1 MSSPF
6 LPFTFAHGLA
16 ASLLLHGALLLPFVV
31 VLEEAPRDDDPLLV
45 VELQGLISDTQSE
58 QQVLQQSK
66 GTPEQ
71 KPQEETPQTPVTQ
84 ALQAPAPD
92 QPEEDA
98 APDGTLAPA
107 PPPTPEQQPQEA
119 QEQPA
124 PQESAQSATAQAGA
138 AGVADV
144 AGTQEQ
150 KQAQTVAPVDEA
162 QILKAYVRS
171 LTKKLKDNLAYPAD
185 VRQKVHTK
193 GTTYVSF
200 VVEPDGSL
208 APGSLKVTRSSG
220 NPTYDAAALRTV
232 EKNAPFEAPPRR
244 MAVGVPVDYFPN

>member
-16 ASLLLHGALLLPFVV
+16 ASLLLHGALILPFVV
-31 VLEEAPRDDDPLLV
+31 VLEEAPREDDPLLV

-58 QQVLQQSK
+58 QQVLQQTK
-66 GTPEQ
+66 GAPEQ
-71 KPQEETPQTPVTQ
+71 KPQEETPQTPATQ
-84 ALQAPAPD
+84 TAQAPEPD
-92 QPEEDA
+92 QPQEDTA
-98 APDGTLAPA
+98 ADGTLAPA
-107 PPPTPEQQPQEA
+107 PPPTPEQQETHEDAPPQT
-119 QEQPA
+119 
-124 PQESAQSATAQAGA
+124 SAQPEAAQAGA
-138 AGVADV
+138 AGAADV
-144 AGTQEQ
+144 AGAQEQ
-150 KQAQTVAPVDEA
+150 KQAQTVAPVDET
-162 QILKAYVRS
+162 QLLKAYVRS

-185 VRQKVHTK
+185 ARQKIHAK

-208 APGSLKVTRSSG
+208 ADGSLKVTRSSG
-220 NPTYDAAALRTV
+220 NPAYDAAALRTV